1 MAYLIKY
8 GIINCLYREWREKI
22 VDRKY
27 RRKSD
32 LIISGYLISVLG
44 MLLILG
50 IIIMNRVQSNESIQQ
65 RTYKNVTADWSLDR
79 EGLEAADVKKLG
91 QYMDA
96 EKGVLSMYYQLPEM
110 NADVSLVYRSKDVYT
125 RVLVGEE
132 VIYETNVYESKYYNK
147 SPGNLWNVMTVNSK
161 YSGACLEL
169 QVIMVYDTDALTID
183 SIMMGD
189 KADIILGLFAD
200 NISGIVISLLMLL
213 LGIGLIVVD
222 LLPSY
227 GKAKKNHSLVWIGSF
242 AIVTGGWSLLETNV
256 IQFCVKDMR
265 ILQLINN
272 MFMLLDGMPLLLYL
286 NSEYKVF
293 KNRLLRILAYINVTY
308 LLICVVIQL
317 EGTWDLH
324 HMLLGGILLMVA
336 IDIVLVIWVVKMLI
350 QLKKQKKPLFQSAL
364 QITGLCFLWFFTVFE
379 TIRSLNVDRMDR
391 AGLIRVG
398 MLILCLCFAI
408 SSQVETYKIVEQ
420 GLKYDLI
427 SKLAYSDGLTGLG
440 NRTAYLEQLDEYASP
455 ESDIKSL
462 GIVYLD
468 VNNLKTVNDNQGHE
482 LGDDLIQIAAHIIS
496 DSFGHYGK
504 AYRIGG
510 DEFCVLMTGINISEK
525 YKKGLLIFKEL
536 ITEANLAKWYPY
548 PIQIAHGFSVCKEFT
563 REKIDEAIA
572 IADSEM
578 YQNKQEIKK
587 AEA

>member
-1 MAYLIKY
+1 M
-8 GIINCLYREWREKI
+8 N
-22 VDRKY
+22 RKY
-27 RRKSD
+27 KSRSKT
-32 LIISGYLISVLG
+32 IISTYLLGLLG
-44 MLLILG
+44 MLLIIG
-50 IIIMNRVQSNESIQQ
+50 IIIIDREERSETIQEI
-65 RTYKNVTADWSLDR
+65 TYKNVTADWTLDR

-91 QYMDA
+91 EYMDE
-96 EKGVLSMYYQLPEM
+96 EKGILSLYYQLPEM

-125 RVLVGEE
+125 RVLVGED
-132 VIYETNVYESKYYNK
+132 VIYETEVYDSKYYNK
-147 SPGNLWNVMTVNSK
+147 SPGNLWNVLTVNSK

-169 QVIMVYDTDALTID
+169 QIIMVYDTDALTVD
-183 SIMMGD
+183 SMLLGD

-200 NISGIVISLLMLL
+200 NMYGIVVSLLMIL
-213 LGIGLIVVD
+213 LGVGLIVVD

-227 GKAKKNHSLVWIGSF
+227 GRAKKNHGMLWIGLF
-242 AIVTGGWSLLETNV
+242 ALITGGWSLLETNV

-272 MFMLLDGMPLLLYL
+272 MFMVVDSMPLLLYL

-293 KNRLLRILAYINVTY
+293 QNRILRILAYINTGY
-308 LLICVVIQL
+308 ILLCVFVQL

-324 HMLLGGILLMVA
+324 HMLLGGILIMVA
-336 IDIVLVIWVVKMLI
+336 IDIVTYIWVTKMLI
-350 QLKKQKKPLFQSAL
+350 KLKKENKPIFQCAM
-364 QITGLCFLWFFTVFE
+364 QITGLCSLWFFTVFE
-379 TIRSLNVDRMDR
+379 TVRSLNVDRMDR
-391 AGLIRVG
+391 SGLIRVG
-398 MLILCLCFAI
+398 MLIMCLCFAI

-440 NRTAYLEQLDEYASP
+440 NRTAYLEQLDEYVNP
-455 ESDIKSL
+455 ESNIKSL
-462 GIVYLD
+462 GIIYLD

-482 LGDDLIQIAAHIIS
+482 MGDNLIQIASHIIS

-510 DEFCVLMTGINISEK
+510 DEFCVFITGINIEEK
-525 YKKGLLIFKEL
+525 YKKGLLVFNEL

-548 PIQIAHGFSVCKEFT
+548 PIQIAHGFSICQEFT
-563 REKIDEAIA
+563 RDKIDEAIA

-578 YQNKQEIKK
+578 YHNKQEIKNNK
-587 AEA
+587 

>member
-1 MAYLIKY
+1 M
-8 GIINCLYREWREKI
+8 N
-22 VDRKY
+22 RKY
-27 RRKSD
+27 KSRSKT
-32 LIISGYLISVLG
+32 IISTYLLGLLG
-44 MLLILG
+44 MLLIIG
-50 IIIMNRVQSNESIQQ
+50 IIIIDREERSETIQEI
-65 RTYKNVTADWSLDR
+65 TYKNVTADWTLDR

-91 QYMDA
+91 EYMDE
-96 EKGVLSMYYQLPEM
+96 EKGILSLYYQLPEM
-110 NADVSLVYRSKDVYT
+110 NADISLVYRSKDVYT
-125 RVLVGEE
+125 RVLVGED
-132 VIYETNVYESKYYNK
+132 VIYETEVYDSKYYNK
-147 SPGNLWNVMTVNSK
+147 SPGNLWNVLTVNSK

-169 QVIMVYDTDALTID
+169 QIIMVYDTDALTVD
-183 SIMMGD
+183 SMLLGD

-200 NISGIVISLLMLL
+200 NMYGIVVSLLMLL
-213 LGIGLIVVD
+213 LGVGLIVVD

-227 GKAKKNHSLVWIGSF
+227 GRAKKNHSILWIGLF
-242 AIVTGGWSLLETNV
+242 ALITGGWSLLETNV

-272 MFMLLDGMPLLLYL
+272 MFMVVDSMPLLLYL

-293 KNRLLRILAYINVTY
+293 QNRILRILAYINTGY
-308 LLICVVIQL
+308 ILLCVFIQL

-324 HMLLGGILLMVA
+324 HMLLGGILIMVA
-336 IDIVLVIWVVKMLI
+336 IDIVTYIWVTKMLI
-350 QLKKQKKPLFQSAL
+350 KLKKENKPIFQCAM
-364 QITGLCFLWFFTVFE
+364 QITGLCSLWFFTVFE
-379 TIRSLNVDRMDR
+379 TVRSLNVDRMDR
-391 AGLIRVG
+391 SGLIRVG
-398 MLILCLCFAI
+398 MLIMCLCFAI

-440 NRTAYLEQLDEYASP
+440 NRTAYLEQLDEYVNP
-455 ESDIKSL
+455 ESNIKSL
-462 GIVYLD
+462 GIIYLD

-482 LGDDLIQIAAHIIS
+482 MGDNLIQIASHIIS

-510 DEFCVLMTGINISEK
+510 DEFCVFITGINIEEK
-525 YKKGLLIFKEL
+525 YKKGLLVFNEL

-548 PIQIAHGFSVCKEFT
+548 PIQIAHGFSICQEFT

-578 YQNKQEIKK
+578 YHNKQEIKNNK
-587 AEA
+587 